1 MALEALWRSDLDK
14 EGQVFTSKAE
24 ADKHDKKLDLAHS
37 LSDLIENWFP
47 GKFNEEDVETLTLK
61 MADHREDL
69 SKAFKSKTDIIQ
81 EMIEAHEPPAVA
93 EVKSGKAGKSKVA

>member
-14 EGQVFTSKAE
+14 EGRVFTSKAE

-37 LSDLIENWFP
+37 LSELIENWFP
-47 GKFNEEDVETLTLK
+47 GKFNEEDIETLTLK

-69 SKAFKSKTDIIQ
+69 SKAFKSKTDVIQ
-81 EMIEAHEPPAVA
+81 ELIEAHVPA
-93 EVKSGKAGKSKVA
+93 EVKEAKPAKAKKAQAA